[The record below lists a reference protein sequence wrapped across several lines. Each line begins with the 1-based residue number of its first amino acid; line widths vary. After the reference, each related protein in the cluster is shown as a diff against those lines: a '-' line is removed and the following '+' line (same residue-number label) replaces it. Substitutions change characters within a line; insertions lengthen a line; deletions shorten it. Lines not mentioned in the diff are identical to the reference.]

1 MAARTAVLLGS
12 LVLIGLLAFLT
23 LSVMIREGVDILVLV
38 SLVVLA
44 LLAFGV
50 LGALTSTPP
59 ED

>member
-1 MAARTAVLLGS
+1 MGARNLVLGGS

-23 LSVMIREGVDILVLV
+23 LSVMVREGVDALVLL
-38 SLVVLA
+38 SLLVLA

-50 LGALTSTPP
+50 LGALTSPPP

>member
-1 MAARTAVLLGS
+1 MNARNAVLAGS

-23 LSVMIREGVDILVLV
+23 LSVMVREGIDVLVLL

-50 LGALTSTPP
+50 LGALTSRPP